1 MVNVSA
7 KAAAVDRRLHAA
19 GVQTETAIAF
29 MGCLIVVA
37 ADAQGLS
44 LIPLISNL
52 EKTYALTPTQASW
65 TLSAPAVVGAGC
77 VPTLAR
83 LGDRFG
89 MRPLI
94 LASLLIGVVAN
105 LLCAVAPSFT
115 LLVTARAILGMSAA
129 LPLIYA
135 VLRARGTSE
144 RRTTRGVALITL
156 AAGVGV
162 ALAYLLSGFIV
173 QANGSVRT
181 VFWALTALSAL
192 TVLTAWWILPD
203 AGIRSKD
210 PIDWGG
216 AAGVSIGLIGV
227 VLAVTE
233 GNAWGWS
240 SAPVLT
246 ALVGGAA
253 ILVLWVL
260 YEARQRHP
268 LVDVRRVSNRIA
280 MPSFIVVAV
289 CSTLAGFT
297 NLAQAT
303 YTEMPTVTGY
313 GLGLTVLH
321 SAYALCV
328 ISVGEIIGGAV
339 AGPVISRFA
348 PRPIMAVGSVIMAAN
363 FVVLAYAHS
372 GIWHFIVWDA
382 IWGLAFAF
390 VYSAANAAYLQDATP
405 PEAAMY
411 VSANTIVMTGAA
423 GIGPALFTAILT
435 SRTIPHTPIPDPVV
449 FKQMWIY
456 AAAASAAIAVIAL
469 LVRRP
474 RYVPSAV
481 PAGAR
486 QTTVGDIE
494 PAPLAPPPPDPTCA
508 PAQRDV
514 KEPGG

>member
-1 MVNVSA
+1 MSTLSVSA
-7 KAAAVDRRLHAA
+7 TATAVDRRLHAL
-19 GVQTETAIAF
+19 GVETETAIAF

-44 LIPLISNL
+44 LIPLISSL

-65 TLSAPAVVGAGC
+65 TLSAPAVVGAGF

-94 LASLLIGVVAN
+94 LASLLVGVLAN
-105 LLCAVAPSFT
+105 LLCAVAPSFG
-115 LLVTARAILGMSAA
+115 LLVTARALLGMSAA

-144 RRTTRGVALITL
+144 RRTTRGVAFITL

-162 ALAYLLSGFIV
+162 AVAYLLSGLIV

-181 VFWALTALSAL
+181 VFWVLTGLSVL
-192 TVLTAWWILPD
+192 TVLAGWWILPD
-203 AGIRSKD
+203 AEIRSKD

-216 AAGVSIGLIGV
+216 AVGVSVGLVGV

-240 SAPVLT
+240 SPPVLT

-253 ILVLWVL
+253 ILILWVL
-260 YEARQRHP
+260 YENRQRYP
-268 LVDVRRVSNRIA
+268 LVNVRRVWNRVA

-303 YTEMPTVTGY
+303 YTEMPKLTGY

-328 ISVGEIIGGAV
+328 ISAGEIIGGIV
-339 AGPVISRFA
+339 AGPVISRFG
-348 PRPIMAVGSVIMAAN
+348 PRMVMAIGSVIMTAN
-363 FVVLAYAHS
+363 FLVLAYAHS
-372 GIWHFIVWDA
+372 GIWHFVAWDA

-390 VYSAANAAYLQDATP
+390 VYSAANSAYLQDATP

-411 VSANTIVMTGAA
+411 VSANTIIMTGAA
-423 GIGPALFTAILT
+423 GIGPALFTSILT

-449 FKQMWIY
+449 FKYMWLY
-456 AAAASAAIAVIAL
+456 AAAACAAIAVIAL
-469 LVRRP
+469 IVRRP
-474 RYVPSAV
+474 RYIPGGV
-481 PAGAR
+481 PAG
-486 QTTVGDIE
+486 TLETVGDIK
-494 PAPLAPPPPDPTCA
+494 AAPPG
-508 PAQRDV
+508 PATA
-514 KEPGG
+514 

>member
-1 MVNVSA
+1 MSTLSVSA
-7 KAAAVDRRLHAA
+7 TASAVDRRLHAA
-19 GVQTETAIAF
+19 GVQPETAIAF

-52 EKTYALTPTQASW
+52 EKTYALTPAQASW
-65 TLSAPAVVGAGC
+65 TLSAPAVVAAGC

-89 MRPLI
+89 MRTLI
-94 LASLLIGVVAN
+94 LTSLLVGVVAN
-105 LLCAVAPSFT
+105 LLCAVAPSFA
-115 LLVTARAILGMSAA
+115 LLLTARAILGMSAA

-156 AAGVGV
+156 AAGIGV
-162 ALAYLLSGFIV
+162 AVAYLLSGFIV

-181 VFWALTALSAL
+181 VFWALTALSVL
-192 TVLTAWWILPD
+192 TVLAGWWILPD
-203 AGIRSKD
+203 ANTRSRD

-216 AAGVSIGLIGV
+216 AAGVSIGLVGV

-246 ALVGGAA
+246 ALVGGAV
-253 ILVLWVL
+253 ILCLWVI
-260 YEARQRHP
+260 YETRQRYP
-268 LVDVRRVSNRIA
+268 LVNVRRVCNRIA

-303 YTEMPTVTGY
+303 YTEMPTLTGY

-328 ISVGEIIGGAV
+328 ISAGEIIGGIV
-339 AGPVISRFA
+339 AGPVISRFG
-348 PRPIMAVGSVIMAAN
+348 PRLVMAIGSAVFTAN
-363 FVVLAYAHS
+363 FLVLAYAHS

-405 PEAAMY
+405 PEAAMF
-411 VSANTIVMTGAA
+411 VSANTIVTTGAA
-423 GIGPALFTAILT
+423 GIAPALFVAILT
-435 SRTIPHTPIPDPVV
+435 SRSIPHTPIPDPVV
-449 FKQMWIY
+449 FKYMWLY
-456 AAAASAAIAVIAL
+456 AAAACAALVVIAL

-474 RYVPSAV
+474 RYIPASVPV
-481 PAGAR
+481 G
-486 QTTVGDIE
+486 TVETVGDVE
-494 PAPLAPPPPDPTCA
+494 TAPPG
-508 PAQRDV
+508 PATA
-514 KEPGG
+514 